1 MLVSVIIPN
10 YNHEKFLDTRIQSVL
25 NQTYRDFEIIILDDC
40 STDNSKGVIEKYQSN
55 EHISHIVFNETNSGS
70 TFKQWEK
77 GFELAK
83 GDLIWIAESDD
94 MCDKSFLASLVP
106 MFDNNKVVLA
116 FSRSMQVDQED
127 HEMGIYPFQQKM
139 DASFCVSSGEFIRN
153 YLSRCNIVVNASSAV
168 FRKDV
173 INKINKDYYS
183 FRGCGDW
190 LFWIYLAEKGCV
202 GYVSKPLNYFRQHLT
217 NTTSKLYKSG
227 NNSKEVH
234 KIYLYLSQH
243 GYLKGLSKTRFRTLR
258 LASYLSSNQF
268 DSNEAQKE
276 VLREWNFSYMDY
288 IVARLLRYYRRLR
301 LIAKNGKQ

>member
-1 MLVSVIIPN
+1 MIHTVSVIIPN
-10 YNHEKFLDTRIQSVL
+10 YNHEKYLDARIQSVL

-40 STDNSKGVIEKYQSN
+40 STDNSKGVIEKYRSN
-55 EHISHIVFNETNSGS
+55 EHISHIVYNETNSGS

-139 DASFCVSSGEFIRN
+139 GVPFCVSSGEFIRN

-168 FRKDV
+168 FRKDI

-190 LFWIYLAEKGCV
+190 LFWIYIAEQGSV
-202 GYVSKPLNYFRQHLT
+202 AYESSPLNYFRQHIS
-217 NTTSKLYKSG
+217 NTTSKLDKNG
-227 NNSKEVH
+227 NNPKEVH
-234 KIYLYLSQH
+234 KIYNYLVSNNFLDYGKRIRFRISRLANYLSKNRFDEEVKKDVLEEWH
-243 GYLKGLSKTRFRTLR
+243 FSKWDYILAYVLVFYRYLK
-258 LASYLSSNQF
+258 
-268 DSNEAQKE
+268 
-276 VLREWNFSYMDY
+276 
-288 IVARLLRYYRRLR
+288 
-301 LIAKNGKQ
+301 